1 MSVVIDGVRFHSP
14 EVSPGVP
21 SREPAEH
28 RADPAAPSESSFERL
43 LRGLGRQIEE
53 GERAVRTA
61 QKAYASLDAAELIAL
76 QAGIYRYGEAI
87 DLASKVVDRAT
98 SGVRTVLQGGH

>member
-1 MSVVIDGVRFHSP
+1 MSVVIDGVRFQPPEPSP
-14 EVSPGVP
+14 TASAPRESEPGANP
-21 SREPAEH
+21 SER
-28 RADPAAPSESSFERL
+28 SESSFARL

-61 QKAYASLDAAELIAL
+61 QAAYANLDAAELIAL

-87 DLASKVVDRAT
+87 ELTAKLVDRAT
-98 SGVRTVLQGGH
+98 GAVRTVLQGGH

>member
-1 MSVVIDGVRFHSP
+1 MSVVIDGVRFHPP
-14 EVSPGVP
+14 EGSPGVP
-21 SREPAEH
+21 SREPAER
-28 RADPAAPSESSFERL
+28 RANPAARSESSFERL

-61 QKAYASLDAAELIAL
+61 QNAYANLDAAELIAL

-87 DLASKVVDRAT
+87 DLASKLVDRAT
-98 SGVRTVLQGGH
+98 SGVRTVLQAGH